1 MCCHIFSNIVI
12 EMIAYEDALSRP
24 AHYILSYITATFRSC
39 NKERH
44 QAAQALQSMRPTGE
58 NSARSRCRER
68 WFRSTS
74 IHYLCHSRKS
84 PSVNV
89 PTQWNF
95 SARPICR
102 FTAITPSLRKII
114 LFGPLT
120 NRSSGGNA
128 SSSML
133 IWDRRLFLWSNR
145 LKYRLVFD
153 NDFVWPIA
161 TSSTSI
167 SRMDKVWLSLIRFAR
182 CIRFESPFQH
192 AVICEEH

>member
-1 MCCHIFSNIVI
+1 MMNDDEQWFISIIHCMCHF
-12 EMIAYEDALSRP
+12 
-24 AHYILSYITATFRSC
+24 
-39 NKERH
+39 
-44 QAAQALQSMRPTGE
+44 
-58 NSARSRCRER
+58 
-68 WFRSTS
+68 W
-74 IHYLCHSRKS
+74 KS

-89 PTQWNF
+89 PTQKNF
-95 SARPICR
+95 SAWPICR

-128 SSSML
+128 SSNML

-153 NDFVWPIA
+153 NDFVWQIA
-161 TSSTSI
+161 ASSTSI

-192 AVICEEH
+192 AVICKDHYRWHGRWNSVCLPTTNDIYYSQKIPSPVVGPASSVVQK